1 MYYYT
6 ACLILYVVPELL
18 ATRAHALM
26 YNGVAIV
33 YSTYDHEWSNS
44 RVQDKC

>member
-6 ACLILYVVPELL
+6 AYLILYVVPELL

-44 RVQDKC
+44 TAAAK